1 MRIFPS
7 ILAAT
12 SLLGLTNAI
21 PEPTPK
27 KLNAWDSNGW
37 TPAPTGIADGS
48 LAGFKHPSLLKR
60 QAGSDDLS
68 VCGYLDG
75 QAGNAK
81 MAHTRESA
89 NCVQMKH

>member
-1 MRIFPS
+1 MRIFTS

-12 SLLGLTNAI
+12 SLLGLTSAI

-27 KLNAWDSNGW
+27 KFDAWDSNGW

-48 LAGFKHPSLLKR
+48 LAGYKHPALFKR
-60 QAGSDDLS
+60 QTGNDNT

-75 QAGNAK
+75 QAGKKNA
-81 MAHTRESA
+81 TV
-89 NCVQMKH
+89 N